1 MEGEAGKE
9 RRGGRSRRGID
20 RNVDKFVMRQKLSR
34 LRTTAW
40 RPARVFLFVLSLV
53 FGVECAIMLALWAAP
68 PQLHGR
74 WAGALIDSV
83 TLTAV
88 LAPALWLALVR
99 PLQRLSASRGQLL
112 RQLFDAQ
119 EQERS
124 RLARDLHDELG
135 QHLTAVMIGL
145 RTVEQAE
152 SLEQARERAH
162 AVAEAGSAS
171 LREVRRMARGLRPTV
186 LEDLGLATA
195 VERLCEDFQSVHGV
209 PVELAMAIESSRR
222 FTPQLEL
229 CVFRVVQESLTN
241 AAKHAAAKRMVVNL
255 ECHRHTIRLSVSD
268 DGKGFDVDGPT
279 RAWFGLIGMR
289 ERVEMLH
296 GELEVRSAPGCGT
309 TIRAELP
316 ADGPESGS
324 AP

>member
-1 MEGEAGKE
+1 MGQE
-9 RRGGRSRRGID
+9 RSRHGAA
-20 RNVDKFVMRQKLSR
+20 
-34 LRTTAW
+34 AW
-40 RPARVFLFVLSLV
+40 RPSRVFLFVLSLA

-68 PQLHGR
+68 PQFHGR

-135 QHLTAVMIGL
+135 QHLTAMMIGM

-152 SLEQARERAH
+152 SLEEAKGRART
-162 AVAEAGSAS
+162 VAEAGAAS

-186 LEDLGLATA
+186 LEDLGPATA
-195 VERLCEDFQSVHGV
+195 IERLCEDFQTMHGV
-209 PVELAMAIESSRR
+209 HVELAMAIEPSRR
-222 FTPQLEL
+222 FSPQLEL
-229 CVFRVVQESLTN
+229 CVFRVIQESLTN
-241 AAKHAAAKRMVVNL
+241 AAKHAGAKRVEVNL
-255 ECHRHTIRLSVSD
+255 ECDERAMHLRVRD
-268 DGKGFDVDGPT
+268 DGRGFDVDRSGG
-279 RAWFGLIGMR
+279 AWFGLIGMR

-296 GELEVRSAPGCGT
+296 GWFEVRSAPGAGT

-316 ADGPESGS
+316 LSEPDPKARP
-324 AP
+324 

>member
-1 MEGEAGKE
+1 MGQE
-9 RRGGRSRRGID
+9 
-20 RNVDKFVMRQKLSR
+20 R
-34 LRTTAW
+34 LRPGAAAW
-40 RPARVFLFVLSLV
+40 RPWRVFVFVLLLV

-68 PQLHGR
+68 PRLHGR

-88 LAPALWLALVR
+88 LAPALWVALVR

-135 QHLTAVMIGL
+135 QQLTAMMIGM

-152 SLEQARERAH
+152 DLEEAKVRARL
-162 AVAEAGSAS
+162 VAEAGAAS
-171 LREVRRMARGLRPTV
+171 LREVRRLARGLRPTV

-195 VERLCEDFQSVHGV
+195 IERLCEDFQSTHGV
-209 PVELAMAIESSRR
+209 HVELAIGIEPSRR
-222 FTPQLEL
+222 FSPRLEL
-229 CVFRVVQESLTN
+229 CMYRVIQESLNN
-241 AAKHAAAKRMVVNL
+241 AAKHSGAQRVDVTI
-255 ECHRHTIRLSVSD
+255 ECDDRTVCLRVRD
-268 DGKGFDVDGPT
+268 DGRGFDAAGST
-279 RAWFGLIGMR
+279 GAWFGLIGMR
-289 ERVEMLH
+289 ERVEMLR
-296 GELEVRSAPGCGT
+296 GLFEVRSAPGAGT

-316 ADGPESGS
+316 LAEP
-324 AP
+324 APKHTHEQDERIAG